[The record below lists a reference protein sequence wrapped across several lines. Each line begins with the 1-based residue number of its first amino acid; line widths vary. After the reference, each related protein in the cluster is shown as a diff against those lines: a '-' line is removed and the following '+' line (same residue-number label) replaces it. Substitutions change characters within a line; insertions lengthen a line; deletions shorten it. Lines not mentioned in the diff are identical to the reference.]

1 MEKKAK
7 KRRWPAALIAV
18 LILLLL
24 YYTLGALLLWG
35 DPSCAR
41 VPGRVFDIDAAQLE
55 SASIENPYVQINF
68 ESEAELSAFA
78 DTLNG
83 LRWYAWLPQLVS
95 RGGWE
100 QRLTFSA
107 PGGNESYIFT
117 DNCVR
122 VGDKFYF
129 LSGGGL
135 AAYRQ
140 AIYELYQDWRRDK
153 V

>member
-24 YYTLGALLLWG
+24 YYTLGALLLWA
-35 DPSCAR
+35 DPSGAR

-55 SASIENPYVQINF
+55 SAGIENPYVQINF
-68 ESEAELSAFA
+68 ESEEELSAFA

-140 AIYELYQDWRRDK
+140 AIYELYRDWLRDNA
-153 V
+153 